1 MKVVKHDGVYK
12 AARITGPS
20 HNYLGLIVTPVSP
33 SKIRCVQRTMP
44 GDGVC
49 QIDQMRLLVAVSEG
63 VAMANSE
70 ALKPLFVEQI
80 EYVSSDTPD
89 YEAYSELAKAIVC
102 SASCDFL

>member
-1 MKVVKHDGVYK
+1 MKVVKHDGIYK

-20 HNYLGLIVTPVSP
+20 HNYLGLVVTPVAP

-49 QIDQMRLLVAVSEG
+49 EIDQIRLLEAVSEG
-63 VAMANSE
+63 VAMANSKT
-70 ALKPLFVEQI
+70 LKQLFVEQV

-89 YEAYSELAKAIVC
+89 YEAYSELAKVIMC